1 MDTIIEPNN
10 SFDFSYISLA
20 NPTGVQG
27 GAYFTK
33 IQNNGKSLYIQ
44 TPKSLTKQGFVK
56 NGKKIYTDLMF
67 DNNDEQFIQWIEN
80 LETKCQ
86 QLIFE
91 KGDTWFENKL
101 EKSDIESAFS
111 SPMKIYKSGKKYL
124 LRVNVKLNNLNGI
137 HTVKIYSE
145 NEILLSIDDVSIDTN
160 LISILEIQ
168 GIKFTSRNFQIE
180 IELKQTMVLNAEI
193 LFDNCLIKTQSFI
206 KPTITKEI
214 VLDIINETKIEN
226 TSLLERLSDE
236 ILNEENKENELNNKT
251 NNPENEVDDDY
262 YTESDDT
269 EETDDEYEENKPA
282 LVFGKELI
290 QPVKSN
296 QNNLVN
302 NELEELEFNLQE
314 LEKMQES
321 EESEELKEF
330 NIEENQN
337 KSITLETM
345 KLKKPNQ
352 VYYELYNEAKK
363 KAKEYKQQA
372 ILAFLEAKNIKK
384 TYMLDNLDDS
394 DEDEEE
400 PFSR

>member
-1 MDTIIEPNN
+1 MG
-10 SFDFSYISLA
+10 Y
-20 NPTGVQG
+20 
-27 GAYFTK
+27 K
-33 IQNNGKSLYIQ
+33 KSLSNYI
-44 TPKSLTKQGFVK
+44 KEHALAWYVSFE
-56 NGKKIYTDLMF
+56 
-67 DNNDEQFIQWIEN
+67 DEK
-80 LETKCQ
+80 T
-86 QLIFE
+86 
-91 KGDTWFENKL
+91 
-101 EKSDIESAFS
+101 
-111 SPMKIYKSGKKYL
+111 
-124 LRVNVKLNNLNGI
+124 
-137 HTVKIYSE
+137 
-145 NEILLSIDDVSIDTN
+145 IDDINILQATQKSFAS
-160 LISILEIQ
+160 SILEC
-168 GIKFTSRNFQIE
+168 R
-180 IELKQTMVLNAEI
+180 KQYKQEQQQNVEKEEYSFYL
-193 LFDNCLIKTQSFI
+193 LIDGNYFKTVS
-206 KPTITKEI
+206 
-214 VLDIINETKIEN
+214 V
-226 TSLLERLSDE
+226 
-236 ILNEENKENELNNKT
+236 LNNKT